1 MNGIFD
7 FICKNSLFSGFMFGV
22 SYLIQYLTYGLIFFL
37 AAVYISSNDLEIDG
51 SIQSIY
57 LIFFAGISAGNQ
69 SSFLQDFAKAK
80 VAAKEIF
87 KLLDL

>member
-1 MNGIFD
+1 
-7 FICKNSLFSGFMFGV
+7 MFGV

-80 VAAKEIF
+80 VATKEIF